1 MKTIQFA
8 VSDSGPAT
16 LLAFLAAKLQTSKKK
31 AKQLLDRRDVFVN
44 RRRVWMGR
52 HVLSTGDH
60 VEVLTPME
68 PVAKRRPVAIL
79 HEDADFLVVA
89 KPAGVPSTG
98 AGSLVERLRGDLGLP
113 ELAAVH
119 RLDRDTSG
127 CVLLA
132 KHRQAQ
138 NKGTEM
144 FRRRQVAKTYQV
156 IVEGRLEATDKQIA
170 KPLEGRSAVTRV
182 RTLDSNKS
190 ASHLSVVLETGRTHQ
205 IRKHLAASRHP
216 VLGDR
221 TYAGGPKND
230 SRLVKVRRQMLHA
243 SRLSF
248 VHPRTGRRISVRAA
262 LPSDFRNSLR
272 AFRLT

>member
-1 MKTIQFA
+1 
-8 VSDSGPAT
+8 
-16 LLAFLAAKLQTSKKK
+16 
-31 AKQLLDRRDVFVN
+31 
-44 RRRVWMGR
+44 
-52 HVLSTGDH
+52 
-60 VEVLTPME
+60 
-68 PVAKRRPVAIL
+68 
-79 HEDADFLVVA
+79 
-89 KPAGVPSTG
+89 
-98 AGSLVERLRGDLGLP
+98 
-113 ELAAVH
+113 
-119 RLDRDTSG
+119 
-127 CVLLA
+127 
-132 KHRQAQ
+132 
-138 NKGTEM
+138 M